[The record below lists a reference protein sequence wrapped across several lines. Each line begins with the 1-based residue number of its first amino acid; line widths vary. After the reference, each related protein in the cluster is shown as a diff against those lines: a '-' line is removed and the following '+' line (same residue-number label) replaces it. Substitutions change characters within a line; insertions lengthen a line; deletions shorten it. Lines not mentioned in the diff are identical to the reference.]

1 LAMVFLGGVY
11 TAHGAFYRAVR
22 NLVAQRGAGPA
33 RRWGGRGCGGRHR
46 DGRRASLNVSHQT
59 GERMKA
65 VLSRL
70 TVFTFLVAGVASAEQ
85 WQGMSEAEIRNGIRG
100 ALTQHNSKFSMLCS
114 NQAYLKC
121 LAISQA
127 QCLTEIARYHG
138 SCLST
143 ATTKAFT
150 NLDYYVLTR
159 GGAMQLGSDYAQCHI
174 DSHVGSKDNPE
185 SKRSCIAVLSL
196 F

>member
-1 LAMVFLGGVY
+1 MHLIHGSVAMVFLCWVY
-11 TAHGAFYRAVR
+11 TGHAAFERAVP
-22 NLVAQRGAGPA
+22 NHVAQ
-33 RRWGGRGCGGRHR
+33 
-46 DGRRASLNVSHQT
+46 RRASLNVSHQT